1 MMNEHAEGEQAF
13 LRALSESARLLQ
25 QNRPDEAI
33 RILEPLHAQAPT
45 HPDVAINLGG
55 AYILRRRWNRAVAVL
70 RAAVDA
76 HPHHAMLWVNL
87 AAAYLGNL
95 ETAGPKHQARAIA
108 AYEQALAIDPKTP
121 NAHYHLGLIH
131 KERGA
136 LDIAAHHFRQAVEV
150 APHDRDARYWLA
162 QLTMPRIADAEAGK
176 EQGQVHD

>member
-1 MMNEHAEGEQAF
+1 MSESVEDKEGF
-13 LRALSESARLLQ
+13 LRALSESARMLQ

-55 AYILRRRWNRAVAVL
+55 AYILRRKWNRAVTLL

-76 HPHHAMLWVNL
+76 NPHHAMLWVNL

-95 ETAGPKHQARAIA
+95 ETAGPKHQERAIA

-121 NAHYHLGLIH
+121 NVHYHLGLIH

-136 LDIAAHHFRQAVEV
+136 IDMAVYHFRQAVEV

-162 QLTMPRIADAEAGK
+162 QLTARRAADQVADD
-176 EQGQVHD
+176 EQGQVND